1 MFFKSKTPKSGD
13 LEIDKN
19 NLPEHIAI
27 IMDGNGRW
35 ARKRG
40 LSRNIGH
47 RQGSINLKKIS
58 AFCDDLGI
66 KYLTVFAFSTENW
79 NRPKKEVDT
88 LMSLMLE
95 YMKNA
100 EKELGGRGIQI
111 KVIGNVKGLN
121 EEIQQQIKRVDDL
134 TKDNEGIVLN
144 IAINYGSRD
153 EIIRTVKKISSDI
166 KDGLISED
174 QIDDDM
180 ISNNLFT
187 KDVPDPDLLI
197 RTSGEMRIS
206 NFLLWQLAYAELW
219 FTDVLWPDFKG
230 DHILMAIHE
239 YQKRNRRYGGI

>member
-1 MFFKSKTPKSGD
+1 MFFRKKTSKTGK

-19 NLPEHIAI
+19 NLPVHIAI

-35 ARKRG
+35 ASKRG

-88 LMSLMLE
+88 LMNLMLE

-100 EKELGGRGIQI
+100 EKELGGRDIRI
-111 KVIGNVKGLN
+111 KVIGNIKGLN
-121 EEIQQQIKRVDDL
+121 DEIRQQIERVDEL
-134 TKDNEGIVLN
+134 TKDNKGIVLN

-153 EIIRTVKKISSDI
+153 EIIRAVKKLYSDV
-166 KDGLISED
+166 KNGLITED
-174 QIDDDM
+174 KIDEEM
-180 ISNNLFT
+180 LSNSLFT
-187 KDVPDPDLLI
+187 RDIPDPDLLI

-206 NFLLWQLAYAELW
+206 NFLMWQLAYAELW
-219 FTDVLWPDFKG
+219 FTDVLWPDFKSK
-230 DHILMAIHE
+230 HILMAIHE

>member
-1 MFFKSKTPKSGD
+1 MFFKKSIKSDTDID
-13 LEIDKN
+13 LD
-19 NLPEHIAI
+19 NLPKHIAI

-35 ARKRG
+35 AQKRG
-40 LSRNIGH
+40 LSRNLGH

-88 LMSLMLE
+88 LMNLMLE

-100 EKELGGRGIQI
+100 ERELGGRGIQI
-111 KVIGNVKGLN
+111 RVIGYVEGLN
-121 EEIQQQIKRVDDL
+121 DEIREQIRRVEEL
-134 TKDNEGIVLN
+134 TKSNKGIVLN

-153 EIIRTVKKISSDI
+153 EIIRTAKKLAADVKN
-166 KDGLISED
+166 GLITED
-174 QIDDDM
+174 QIDEKM
-180 ISNNLFT
+180 ISDNLFT

-206 NFLLWQLAYAELW
+206 NFLMWQLAYAELW
-219 FTDVLWPDFKG
+219 FTDILWPDFKG
-230 DHILMAIHE
+230 EHVLMAIKE
-239 YQKRNRRYGGI
+239 YQKRNRRYGGV